1 MGNNKSRITPM
12 NDECPICFESS
23 QSNIILSCGHLF
35 DYYCIQK
42 YFSSFF
48 LDGKA
53 PLCPLCRKLVSIN
66 DFNKVFKNLQVDD
79 IVPNQW
85 INNNTFDLNKKIKIK
100 IEKFNRIYKDNYD
113 IIIPTYKV
121 NLITMPVFFKLDNVE
136 FIHEDFEND
145 LSNYN
150 VKLIGILENKNQW
163 YKFTKYNA
171 LDKIILKSTN
181 RLHYPNDC
189 IDLYVKNINNI
200 IVYNERYGTFTQ
212 NLDLIYTQK
221 ATVLFRTYIIEYNA
235 NLFFINELHGILY
248 KN

>member
-1 MGNNKSRITPM
+1 MGNNKSRIRPM

-23 QSNIILSCGHLF
+23 QSNIILNCGHMF

-42 YFSSFF
+42 HFSSFF

-53 PLCPLCRKLVSIN
+53 PTCPLCRKLVSIN

-85 INNNTFDLNKKIKIK
+85 INYNTFNVSKKIKIDK
-100 IEKFNRIYKDNYD
+100 LNRISKDNYD

-121 NLITMPVFFKLDNVE
+121 NLITMPVFFILENVE
-136 FIHEDFEND
+136 FIHEDFENE

-150 VKLIGILENKNQW
+150 VKLIGILENKNPW

-171 LDKIILKSTN
+171 LDKIMLKSSN
-181 RLHYPNDC
+181 RLHNPNDC

-200 IVYNERYGTFTQ
+200 VVYNERYGTFTK

-221 ATVLFRTYIIEYNA
+221 ATVLFRTYIVEYKT